1 MNKERYKVLKK
12 SVPTYSSS
20 EYTSPLVAV
29 GACILSHSKIVLL
42 DNLHF
47 MLSHLD
53 PTLAELLYLG
63 NLILLTKKKI
73 LNLIYLDTDSCY
85 FAIHHKRL
93 EDNVAIHMKASYDLL
108 KDQHVDSSSLLG
120 KK

>member
-1 MNKERYKVLKK
+1 MNKDRYKVLKK

-63 NLILLTKKKI
+63 NLILLVKKSNTKF
-73 LNLIYLDTDSCY
+73 NLFRYRQLLLCY
-85 FAIHHKRL
+85 T
-93 EDNVAIHMKASYDLL
+93 S
-108 KDQHVDSSSLLG
+108 
-120 KK
+120 